1 VVFVALAVSLGV
13 ALGMDLDDDGAGT
26 TAGAFPT
33 SWPTVSPSSMPTTT
47 SWDLLASHIDSA
59 GHDGGFG
66 SGVSLSDD
74 GNILAAS
81 YQKPQVYEISDSV
94 GPVGQFID
102 PSVFRVYFYTDSE
115 ELGGQ
120 WKHANVDFYPSCSE
134 WTSASVAVSGNGQAV
149 ATAVRGCGTLE
160 VALFL
165 DDIIP
170 FVEDALMSG
179 TDPSVVPTEQNIS
192 PIFTLPNTS
201 LILADTTNVPNA
213 LTVLLSEEGK
223 LVVVANGT
231 HILMNHGQLELEL
244 TPILQG
250 GTKMS
255 LSSNGDVIAVDSPLP
270 TNSSREVHHVKVYRY
285 DQGTDTWG
293 HIGLPFGRSITVR
306 STAMSAD
313 GNIVAVGASDYEDSV
328 ELPCS
333 ACDPDPGRVSVY
345 RFEDGTWIRMGD
357 VLRGDNDGDN
367 FGQSVSLSKD
377 GVMLA
382 VGASNSSAGGAGSGL
397 TRVYRYEES
406 EAEKKWVQVSDDIV
420 GEYAGEQS
428 GSAVALSGN
437 GTRVAVGAPNS
448 RAGGNNAGRVSV
460 FELG

>member
-13 ALGMDLDDDGAGT
+13 ALGMDLDDDGAET
-26 TAGAFPT
+26 TAGASST
-33 SWPTVSPSSMPTTT
+33 SQPTVSPSSRPTPT

-59 GHDGGFG
+59 GREGGFG

-81 YQKPQVYEISDSV
+81 FRKPQVYEISDSV
-94 GPVGQFID
+94 GPVGRLID
-102 PSVFRVYFYTDSE
+102 PSVLRVYFHTE
-115 ELGGQ
+115 TQKVGGQ
-120 WKHANVDFYPSCSE
+120 WKHAEVDSGLPVMCSE
-134 WTSASVAVSGNGQAV
+134 WTSASAAVSGNGQV
-149 ATAVRGCGTLE
+149 IATALRGCGGIE
-160 VALFL
+160 VVMFSKVALVS
-165 DDIIP
+165 DEEITP
-170 FVEDALMSG
+170 MNG
-179 TDPSVVPTEQNIS
+179 
-192 PIFTLPNTS
+192 TS
-201 LILADTTNVPNA
+201 LPVLPPEHNVHFFIEKDFIMADKTGVSTPLA
-213 LTVLLSEEGK
+213 VLLSEEGK
-223 LVVVANGT
+223 FVVVANGT
-231 HILMNHGQLELEL
+231 HILVQRDNVEP

-255 LSSNGDVIAVDSPLP
+255 MSSNGEVIAVDSTSL
-270 TNSSREVHHVKVYRY
+270 TNSSSEVHHVKVYRY
-285 DQGTDTWG
+285 DHGTDTWDD
-293 HIGLPFGRSITVR
+293 IGLPFGRSFDVR
-306 STAMSAD
+306 STSMSAD